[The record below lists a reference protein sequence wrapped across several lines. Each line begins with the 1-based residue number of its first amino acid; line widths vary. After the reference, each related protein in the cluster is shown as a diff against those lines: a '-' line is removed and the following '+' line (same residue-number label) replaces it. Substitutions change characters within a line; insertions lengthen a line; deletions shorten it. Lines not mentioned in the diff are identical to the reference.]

1 MFAAV
6 TAAAVTGIQG
16 NLVQVEADVSTG
28 LPSVTMVGYLNSQ
41 VREAQERV
49 RSAIRNTGIFL
60 EPRKITLNLSPA
72 DLRKEGTA
80 FDLPMPWHF

>member
-49 RSAIRNTGIFL
+49 RSAYRNFPRTQKDYLKSFTGRL
-60 EPRKITLNLSPA
+60 KKGRNCL
-72 DLRKEGTA
+72 
-80 FDLPMPWHF
+80 

>member
-28 LPSVTMVGYLNSQ
+28 LPSVTMVD
-41 VREAQERV
+41 
-49 RSAIRNTGIFL
+49 T
-60 EPRKITLNLSPA
+60 
-72 DLRKEGTA
+72 
-80 FDLPMPWHF
+80 